1 MNVLRREGEAL
12 VVLEVTWKRERR
24 RKKTRARFR
33 FTKMSL
39 MMDDNLAGSGNT
51 ITEVSSVS
59 MLHLLGTFVWGS
71 LNLLC

>member
-1 MNVLRREGEAL
+1 MCSKLLGSEREE
-12 VVLEVTWKRERR
+12 E
-24 RKKTRARFR
+24 KKRARFR